1 MKLSDIRTTAKE
13 QLEKGKEIRDE
24 LDRRNVALETAQSE
38 RDSRYDD
45 MASAMEVDEDFRPKG
60 DILTAND
67 AFEQSKED
75 LATAE
80 TEVEESESALEEINR
95 EKHETV
101 DLLEEYAE
109 ERQGDR
115 DRLQGASG
123 SKFAENLKPL
133 DEELSEHIT
142 EAEDIRDELLTSM
155 DEGTGGRRQGGSFSS
170 GTMEGTGSA
179 AGMEALQEGTLDS
192 MDVSDTAQQEISEEE
207 RQIREQIQKERSERY
222 RQQIM
227 NDPMTKNPL
236 YSGVR
241 RPEGAGT
248 NCLTFG
254 INDERLGKLSYNQGH
269 NTLGWGE
276 DCSLAQIAN
285 ILTLSGRPTTEEEVV
300 QHVNGIRK
308 TLSSKPR
315 VSILR
320 PELNGGLIPTDI
332 SRVLSDFGLDN
343 DVHLNGSGSGG
354 SVSQLLGIS
363 PQMDLDQVAEAVEDG
378 RGVILGVNCYF
389 LNDIYRGSSANHA
402 ISVVGT
408 ARSPGTHEV
417 MGFYINDTGHPDVLT
432 DGRMERSQTKFIP
445 RWRLDWAYSV
455 PNSAAI
461 ITRNRIR

>member
-24 LDRRNVALETAQSE
+24 LDRRNEALETAQSE

-95 EKHETV
+95 EKQNIT
-101 DLLEEYAE
+101 
-109 ERQGDR
+109 DR
-115 DRLQGASG
+115 Y
-123 SKFAENLKPL
+123 KKM
-133 DEELSEHIT
+133 EHIT

>member
-1 MKLSDIRTTAKE
+1 MKLSEISSKAKE
-13 QLEKGKEIRDE
+13 QLERGKEIRDE
-24 LDRRNVALETAQSE
+24 LDRNNQNLETAQFE
-38 RDSRYDD
+38 RDARYDEMD
-45 MASAMEVDEDFRPKG
+45 AALEVDEDFRPKG
-60 DILTAND
+60 DIIAAND
-67 AFEQSKED
+67 AFEQSKEE
-75 LATAE
+75 LSSAQE
-80 TEVEESESALEEINR
+80 QVEESQSALEEINR

-101 DLLEEYAE
+101 DLLEEYAD
-109 ERQGDR
+109 ERQSDR
-115 DRLQGASG
+115 SRLQGASG
-123 SKFAENLKPL
+123 SKFADSLKPL
-133 DEELSEHIT
+133 DEELAGHIA

-155 DEGTGGRRQGGSFSS
+155 EEGTGGRRQGGSLSS

-179 AGMEALQEGTLDS
+179 AGMEALQEGTSDS
-192 MDVSDTAQQEISEEE
+192 ADVSDTAQQEISEEE
-207 RQIREQIQKERSERY
+207 RQIREQIQKERSDRY

-308 TLSSKPR
+308 TLSSNPR
-315 VSILR
+315 VSLLK

-332 SRVLSDFGLDN
+332 SRVLSDFGLEN
-343 DVHLNGSGSGG
+343 DVHSNGSGSGG
-354 SVSQLLGIS
+354 SVAQLLGSS
-363 PQMDLDQVAEAVEDG
+363 PKMDLDQVAEAVEEG

-389 LNDIYRGSSANHA
+389 LNDIYMGLSANHA